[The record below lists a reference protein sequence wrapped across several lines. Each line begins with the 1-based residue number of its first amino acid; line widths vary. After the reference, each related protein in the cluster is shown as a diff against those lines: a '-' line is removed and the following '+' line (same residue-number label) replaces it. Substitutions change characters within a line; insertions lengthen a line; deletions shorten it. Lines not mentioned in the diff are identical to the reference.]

1 MTPAKTPR
9 FSQMARNPWADQWL
23 ADAAGQRNL
32 PGADRLAEFS
42 DRPSAWEALVAAGCS
57 DAAVLELACMVAA
70 TKPADLT
77 QLGPGDASLLA
88 RVTAEKHGVVALRLT
103 GPTIVV
109 ATSNPLLATLE
120 RDLAH
125 ATGRRIDIVTASP
138 ASIADAQRRVYS
150 SDASASA
157 PAAAGTPVD
166 AVARTGQGASTQPPR
181 RSTSV
186 AAQPE
191 RPHADDPD
199 SGRSH
204 ITELVDEIFADA
216 LKEGASDLHFEPKS
230 DGLLVRFRVDGG
242 LFDSRRLPV
251 AESAQV
257 VRRIKVLANV
267 DIADSMRPQDGRA
280 TIVHEGRSIDLRIST
295 LPLGGSSE
303 KVVVR
308 VLDSRVAE
316 RELNVIGYT
325 PRELAR
331 VQRLLELPEGLILV
345 TGPTGSG
352 KTSTLYAAVRHVHRS
367 DLNIVTVEDPIEY
380 RIEGINQVQ
389 VNEKTR
395 MTFAASLRS
404 ILRQDPDVVLI
415 GEMRDAET
423 ASIAVKAAMTGH
435 LVLSTLHSSDALSTL
450 DRLYGM
456 DIDTGALAA
465 ALKGIVG
472 QRLVRKLCRQCAMP
486 ITLADLTVRQQKLL
500 AGRQAAKLQK
510 PVGCAECRG
519 TGYKGRTIVAEIFL
533 VTPMIQRAIA
543 RRADLAELSD
553 LAKQCGTLSMWE
565 SGLERVLDG
574 TTSLHEL
581 LDNVPAPIEE
591 TEGSSEQADI
601 DALLAQ
607 LLAKPTGH
615 PAPVRPTLP
624 EFEDIQPPSDTV
636 PFRSPSAPV
645 ASRAPTRG
653 HGASLRVLVVDDDH
667 AHRRALAAALSR
679 EGLAV
684 IEAADGEAALSYAR
698 RLHPDV
704 IVTEIALPRLDAP
717 GLLQALAIEGIRARV
732 IVYTRQTDHELHAWL
747 SELGAEDIVPSSV
760 EPSALAVRLRGKVVS
775 VA

>member
-9 FSQMARNPWADQWL
+9 FSQMGRKPWADQWL
-23 ADAAGQRNL
+23 ADAAVQRNL
-32 PGADRLAEFS
+32 PGADHLAGFS
-42 DRPSAWEALVAAGCS
+42 DRPSAWEALVAAGTS
-57 DAAVLELACMVAA
+57 AAAVLELACAVAA

-77 QLGPGDASLLA
+77 QLGPADASLLA
-88 RVTAEKHGVVALRLT
+88 RATAEKHGVVAVRVT

-109 ATSNPLLATLE
+109 ATSNPLHATLE

-138 ASIADAQRRVYS
+138 ASIADAQHRVY
-150 SDASASA
+150 ATE
-157 PAAAGTPVD
+157 PAANAPVAMGAPLEVAGGSGP
-166 AVARTGQGASTQPPR
+166 GASGQPPR
-181 RSTSV
+181 RSTTV
-186 AAQPE
+186 AAHPE
-191 RPHADDPD
+191 RQQADDPE

-204 ITELVDEIFADA
+204 ITELVDEIFTDA

-242 LFDSRRLPV
+242 LFDARRLPMS
-251 AESAQV
+251 ESAQV

-280 TIVHEGRSIDLRIST
+280 TITHEGRSIDLRIST

-325 PRELAR
+325 PKELTR

-404 ILRQDPDVVLI
+404 ILRQDPDVVLV

-465 ALKGIVG
+465 ALKGIIG
-472 QRLVRKLCRQCAMP
+472 QRLVRKLCPQCAIP
-486 ITLADLTVRQQKLL
+486 IVLAD
-500 AGRQAAKLQK
+500 GRS
-510 PVGCAECRG
+510 V
-519 TGYKGRTIVAEIFL
+519 
-533 VTPMIQRAIA
+533 
-543 RRADLAELSD
+543 
-553 LAKQCGTLSMWE
+553 CGSM
-565 SGLERVLDG
+565 V
-574 TTSLHEL
+574 
-581 LDNVPAPIEE
+581 
-591 TEGSSEQADI
+591 
-601 DALLAQ
+601 
-607 LLAKPTGH
+607 
-615 PAPVRPTLP
+615 
-624 EFEDIQPPSDTV
+624 PPSPCGKV
-636 PFRSPSAPV
+636 SS
-645 ASRAPTRG
+645 
-653 HGASLRVLVVDDDH
+653 
-667 AHRRALAAALSR
+667 
-679 EGLAV
+679 
-684 IEAADGEAALSYAR
+684 
-698 RLHPDV
+698 
-704 IVTEIALPRLDAP
+704 
-717 GLLQALAIEGIRARV
+717 
-732 IVYTRQTDHELHAWL
+732 WL
-747 SELGAEDIVPSSV
+747 STPSH
-760 EPSALAVRLRGKVVS
+760 
-775 VA
+775 